1 MGAAFDYE
9 EPASVCTSRATP
21 IPPKMVAA
29 RLLAVPLI
37 PDHDVTGYVDAQ
49 ADDEQALMDADLWNQ
64 VGSWRVVGYGS
75 QWGKAN
81 PAPVSAGSSQRPLI
95 PPSPARLLHPHL
107 RRPRPPKDTM
117 AHRRV
122 RSMSRLSRHC
132 CTALS
137 GLVLCVGGGINVF
150 FGLNELSAQ
159 KTGHESL
166 GPVLHCC
173 RWSAKARCALQ
184 VVRMD
189 ARAMCL
195 RELPPDRAART
206 MLLRLELFLF
216 RMPSWCQVRSQRRAF
231 RYGDVPLSWS
241 GV

>member
-1 MGAAFDYE
+1 MLLPF
-9 EPASVCTSRATP
+9 CLTP
-21 IPPKMVAA
+21 LRQLGSTK
-29 RLLAVPLI
+29 LPL
-37 PDHDVTGYVDAQ
+37 GSQ
-49 ADDEQALMDADLWNQ
+49 DLWNQ

-122 RSMSRLSRHC
+122 RSMSRLSR
-132 CTALS
+132 
-137 GLVLCVGGGINVF
+137 
-150 FGLNELSAQ
+150 
-159 KTGHESL
+159 
-166 GPVLHCC
+166 
-173 RWSAKARCALQ
+173 WSAKARCALQ

>member
-49 ADDEQALMDADLWNQ
+49 
-64 VGSWRVVGYGS
+64 
-75 QWGKAN
+75 AN

-122 RSMSRLSRHC
+122 RSMSRLS
-132 CTALS
+132 
-137 GLVLCVGGGINVF
+137 
-150 FGLNELSAQ
+150 
-159 KTGHESL
+159 
-166 GPVLHCC
+166 

>member
-1 MGAAFDYE
+1 MAMLCLPIHLALVMLAAEPPEEAFD
-9 EPASVCTSRATP
+9 ARSTSRILARATR
-21 IPPKMVAA
+21 M
-29 RLLAVPLI
+29 RLRKRRHGCGLRLRRAGLRLHKQSYPYTAE
-37 PDHDVTGYVDAQ
+37 DGSCK

-122 RSMSRLSRHC
+122 RSMSRLSR
-132 CTALS
+132 
-137 GLVLCVGGGINVF
+137 
-150 FGLNELSAQ
+150 
-159 KTGHESL
+159 
-166 GPVLHCC
+166 
-173 RWSAKARCALQ
+173 WSAKARCALQ